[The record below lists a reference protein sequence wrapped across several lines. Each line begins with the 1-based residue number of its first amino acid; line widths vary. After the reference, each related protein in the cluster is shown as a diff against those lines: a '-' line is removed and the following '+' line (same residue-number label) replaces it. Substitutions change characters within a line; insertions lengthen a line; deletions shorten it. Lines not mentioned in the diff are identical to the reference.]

1 MIGPVEQS
9 TGPFAFF
16 SRFLDLGIDDRRSL
30 WLDDGMTTTQN
41 TSTDTSIIASIT
53 KTDRDNI
60 AESRAARML
69 THAIWNYQSAS
80 QQVTEFAGYVKKSME
95 TIIGTVADGQR
106 IYGNEV
112 ASWHG
117 RLTEAVAE
125 RQAAADKITEMSYL
139 LGLDDN
145 TREAMWVEIESEVK

>member
-1 MIGPVEQS
+1 MS
-9 TGPFAFF
+9 NA
-16 SRFLDLGIDDRRSL
+16 
-30 WLDDGMTTTQN
+30 
-41 TSTDTSIIASIT
+41 TDTIIIASVT
-53 KTDRDNI
+53 NTNRDNV
-60 AESRAARML
+60 AENRAAMML
-69 THAIWNYQSAS
+69 AHAIWNYQSAS

-139 LGLDDN
+139 LGLDDD
-145 TREAMWVEIESEVK
+145 TRKAMWVEIESEVK